1 MCPIIAPSNYVWD
14 GSSSRSTH
22 AAVCEVMWWV
32 WIIRLVAEQLC
43 PFMTV
48 ALLTSAFKDPTMLK
62 HNAIVFFIK
71 FTIFLSILI
80 LPLFGFANISCQIS
94 YINKVL
100 LDLTSIFIKNI
111 FAIGEC
117 CVALR
122 SVTGAS
128 DQFETF
134 LSHRGEEMGSIRGRV
149 RVHVPKDKQATREK
163 IYGGSHETGLL
174 LTSAL
179 LALSLPTKPSS
190 PSSVTF
196 FDSCEFHIASSIW
209 FLNDPW
215 LGFTLAGIY
224 RLLPLLAPDWLTRC
238 ILRQDRWVL
247 CHQVRHN
254 THNNN
259 SLWPNHP
266 KQT

>member
-32 WIIRLVAEQLC
+32 WIIRLVAEQVC

-100 LDLTSIFIKNI
+100 LDLTSIFIKKYLCHRWMLCG
-111 FAIGEC
+111 F
-117 CVALR
+117 ALR
-122 SVTGAS
+122 
-128 DQFETF
+128 
-134 LSHRGEEMGSIRGRV
+134 H
-149 RVHVPKDKQATREK
+149 
-163 IYGGSHETGLL
+163 
-174 LTSAL
+174 
-179 LALSLPTKPSS
+179 
-190 PSSVTF
+190 
-196 FDSCEFHIASSIW
+196 
-209 FLNDPW
+209 
-215 LGFTLAGIY
+215 
-224 RLLPLLAPDWLTRC
+224 RC
-238 ILRQDRWVL
+238 IWPVWDFSESPRWGNGLHTRTCQSSCAQGQASNAGEDLWWVTWNWSSFNL
-247 CHQVRHN
+247 CLACTITSH
-254 THNNN
+254 
-259 SLWPNHP
+259 
-266 KQT
+266 